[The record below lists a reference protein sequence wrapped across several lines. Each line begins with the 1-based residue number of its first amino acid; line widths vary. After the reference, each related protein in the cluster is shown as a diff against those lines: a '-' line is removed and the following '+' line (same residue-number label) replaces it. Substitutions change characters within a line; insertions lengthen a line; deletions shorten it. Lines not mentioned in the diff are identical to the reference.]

1 MQDPDLRYASV
12 NNRLLLRWKM
22 DCRLAGNRADEEE
35 RRETIG
41 GRTRSDGTLTWIS
54 SGLKKL
60 RFEDLCSGV
69 WTIKMDTEVVCSFVK
84 IHHQATNK
92 IRMDNL
98 QVGTTEAVAIPDP

>member
-1 MQDPDLRYASV
+1 MQETDLRCASV
-12 NNRLLLRWKM
+12 YHRLLLWWKM
-22 DCRLAGNRADEEE
+22 DYRLGGNRADEEE
-35 RRETIG
+35 RREIIRCG
-41 GRTRSDGTLTWIS
+41 TRSDGTLTWIS

-69 WTIKMDTEVVCSFVK
+69 WTSEMDTEVLCSFVK